1 MTDDMRMMDAA
12 INEEVLDEVNG
23 GANTIEI
30 DGVKILCRRHRV
42 LQGET
47 LSQLA
52 RDNNTTIKAIMKLN
66 PIIKNKNDI
75 RIGWVLRIPVNYKIY

>member
-1 MTDDMRMMDAA
+1 MRMMDAA